1 MARYNSIL
9 DLIGNTPLVKLN
21 KLAQGLEA
29 DVYVKLESYNP
40 LSSVKDRIGF
50 AMIEKAEK
58 EGILKPGSVVVEATS
73 GNTGIA
79 LAYIGA
85 VKGYRVILTMPETM
99 SMERRRLLQTFGAEL
114 VLTPGGEGMNGAVA
128 KAKEIVDSTPGA
140 FWAKQFENFANPE
153 IHYRTTG
160 EEIWVDTGGKVDIFV
175 SAVGTG
181 GTLGGAGKKLKE
193 KNPQIRLVAV
203 EPSASQVL
211 AGGKPGSHKIQGIG
225 AGFIPKVLDTGIIDE
240 IIPVENDDAGAT
252 SRKLAKYE
260 GILAG
265 ISSGANVWVA
275 LELAKRPENKGKTI
289 VTVVCDTGERYLS
302 TWLFDE

>member
-153 IHYRTTG
+153 IHYGTTG

-193 KNPQIRLVAV
+193 KNPKIRLVAV